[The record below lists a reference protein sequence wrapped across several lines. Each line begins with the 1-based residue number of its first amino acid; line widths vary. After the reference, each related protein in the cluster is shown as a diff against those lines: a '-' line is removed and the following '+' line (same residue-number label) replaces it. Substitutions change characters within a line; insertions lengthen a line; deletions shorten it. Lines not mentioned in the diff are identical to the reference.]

1 MSIDT
6 FIKGGGCLGKDARWS
21 RDCPVGKHE
30 EIKLFDNVLGLLASF
45 CYSALGILGYSGRS
59 LDRQRKKQISRSPSA
74 LS

>member
-6 FIKGGGCLGKDARWS
+6 VIKDGGCLGKDSRWS

-45 CYSALGILGYSGRS
+45 CYHSLLCPGHSGTF
-59 LDRQRKKQISRSPSA
+59 KQVS
-74 LS
+74 